1 MGGWRAAII
10 TVVLGVLA
18 LVSATTVTR
27 LSLAEA
33 ADRPTVN
40 LGAPAGARLPSV
52 LNKGGEEVNYSSVG
66 PGTGPFA
73 LGGGTYE
80 LDLLAQYDASD
91 DIDKTG
97 ECEFYGYVD
106 GGNTPV
112 HLSLSADA
120 PIPQNYAGF
129 HLSPVVILP
138 PGNYLLDVLPGTTCW
153 WKFVVL
159 DLGPAVFSK
168 TGHRL
173 LPTALHQ
180 GMCLQQAYTDGSE
193 QAQVDLY
200 GTTCTEVSQTLGVDA
215 ADDSG
220 GSFRSGNFT
229 CLSTAEGP
237 AHPGPPLGAARTT
250 PTTAPPRTRRLPSTG
265 AAVTPCKATFRA
277 QRPHTG

>member
-1 MGGWRAAII
+1 MGRSLLEGGPALGGWRVAVLII
-10 TVVLGVLA
+10 VLGVVA
-18 LVSATTVTR
+18 LVSVNTV
-27 LSLAEA
+27 SVVPPAEA
-33 ADRPTVN
+33 AGRLAVD
-40 LGAPAGARLPSV
+40 LGPRAGVKLASV
-52 LNKGGEEVNYSSVG
+52 LNKGGEEVDYSSVG

-80 LDLLAQYDASD
+80 LDLLAQYDASED
-91 DIDKTG
+91 TDNTG

-106 GGNTPV
+106 GGDTPV

-138 PGNYLLDVLPGTTCW
+138 AGNYLLDVLPETTCW
-153 WKFVVL
+153 WKFVVI
-159 DLGPAVFSK
+159 DLGHAVFSK
-168 TGHRL
+168 TGRHL
-173 LPTALHQ
+173 LPTPLHQ
-180 GMCLQQAYTDGSE
+180 GMCLQQGYTNGSE

-215 ADDSG
+215 ANESG

-237 AHPGPPLGAARTT
+237 GSPWAASWHGTYYT
-250 PTTAPPRTRRLPSTG
+250 YDCAAKDSQAAFNWGRRYAL
-265 AAVTPCKATFRA
+265 
-277 QRPHTG
+277 

>member
-1 MGGWRAAII
+1 M
-10 TVVLGVLA
+10 
-18 LVSATTVTR
+18 
-27 LSLAEA
+27 
-33 ADRPTVN
+33 
-40 LGAPAGARLPSV
+40 
-52 LNKGGEEVNYSSVG
+52 
-66 PGTGPFA
+66 
-73 LGGGTYE
+73 
-80 LDLLAQYDASD
+80 LAQYDASD

-237 AHPGPPLGAARTT
+237 GSPWAASWRGTYYT
-250 PTTAPPRTRRLPSTG
+250 YDCTAKDSQAAFNWGRRYAL
-265 AAVTPCKATFRA
+265 
-277 QRPHTG
+277 